1 MKAYEFPAKV
11 TAEGKIE
18 LPDPIVKQLLDN
30 QEVRVIVLVNELIDI
45 EEDDETEEN
54 AAWHRLA
61 AEQLLAGYSEEDAI
75 YENI

>member
-11 TAEGKIE
+11 TDEGKIE
-18 LPDPIVKQLLDN
+18 FPDTLLKYLAAN
-30 QEVRVIVLVNELIDI
+30 QEVRVIVLV
-45 EEDDETEEN
+45 EDTTDTEEEN

-75 YENI
+75 YDNI